1 MGEPEGGQ
9 GENTAERSDDS
20 VLEERYRAPEVMFF
34 ALPRRARNQSYE
46 DDDESY
52 RGSLSTESSLHSERD
67 ASHESRSIQQRE
79 VDDLG
84 PAHPNVVAA
93 NDEKLKAKTQG
104 SHRTWS
110 TAVAGDSWKEKDT
123 APGSDS
129 EDEEY

>member
-1 MGEPEGGQ
+1 
-9 GENTAERSDDS
+9 
-20 VLEERYRAPEVMFF
+20 LEERDRTPEVIFF
-34 ALPRRARNQSYE
+34 ALPKRARNQSYE

-52 RGSLSTESSLHSERD
+52 RGSLSSGSSLHSERD
-67 ASHESRSIQQRE
+67 VNHKSRVIQQSE

-84 PAHPNVVAA
+84 PARPNVVAA
-93 NDEKLKAKTQG
+93 NDETLKAKTQG
-104 SHRTWS
+104 SHRTWN